1 MAQVANTRFRLKFI
15 RVDPR
20 VIGFGPDHC
29 GTLSNSIHH
38 SVYGCR
44 RGNGDQNRRLYAR
57 RHFCGPRLL
66 TVSGTAQF
74 YRWYVTDQTCDGDWF
89 YWVIAQYPLNWI
101 FVYGKFGAPEL
112 GGVGCGV
119 ATAIVYWIML
129 LLLLFYIVTSKRL
142 AHVKVFETFHKPQP
156 KELIRLFRLGFPVA
170 AALFLK

>member
-1 MAQVANTRFRLKFI
+1 MSLTKPAM
-15 RVDPR
+15 
-20 VIGFGPDHC
+20 VIGFIG
-29 GTLSNSIHH
+29 
-38 SVYGCR
+38 
-44 RGNGDQNRRLYAR
+44 
-57 RHFCGPRLL
+57 LL
-66 TVSGTAQF
+66 LN
-74 YRWYVTDQTCDGDWF
+74 
-89 YWVIAQYPLNWI
+89 IPLNWI

-170 AALFLK
+170 AALFFEVTLLLWSHF